1 MIDHLIFNKKLYR
14 FSGNTL
20 NNLYAYM
27 LKNENLDEYDGM
39 YVLSLIENRILNK
52 TFDSLEYHE
61 FLLNPS
67 YRVSCLICNI
77 HNVFG
82 EEIASEYALQLSS
95 LLNEEITIKSTE
107 WFDSISIS
115 EASNIGRNILNSD
128 KFEKF
133 QHLLTLMHLYE
144 CASGDYQQTMDD
156 NPDYT
161 YSDFK
166 NTFFINGIGVKLNK
180 FSDKQILNPLYKFYD
195 SPLED
200 YVTINGTM
208 IPPAI
213 IFATCKTEFKK
224 EANFE
229 NNKYLEDFTI
239 KFEQLTY
246 KQL

>member
-1 MIDHLIFNKKLYR
+1 MIDNLIFNNILYR
-14 FSGNTL
+14 FSDKTL
-20 NNLYAYM
+20 NNLYACM
-27 LKNENLDEYDGM
+27 LKNEKLDESDSL
-39 YVLSLIENRILNK
+39 YVLSFLENRILNK

-95 LLNEEITIKSTE
+95 LLNEDITIKSTE

-115 EASNIGRNILNSD
+115 EASDIGRKILNSENY
-128 KFEKF
+128 KEF

-144 CASGDYQQTMDD
+144 CASCDYQQTMDD

-166 NTFFINGIGVKLNK
+166 NTFFINGIGVKLNIS
-180 FSDKQILNPLYKFYD
+180 SDKQIINPLYKFYD
-195 SPLED
+195 SPLEE

-213 IFATCKTEFKK
+213 IFATCKTEFQK
-224 EANFE
+224 EVNLE
-229 NNKYLEDFTI
+229 KNRYLENFVL

-246 KQL
+246 RQL

>member
-1 MIDHLIFNKKLYR
+1 MIDNLIFNNKLYR

-133 QHLLTLMHLYE
+133 
-144 CASGDYQQTMDD
+144 
-156 NPDYT
+156 
-161 YSDFK
+161 
-166 NTFFINGIGVKLNK
+166 
-180 FSDKQILNPLYKFYD
+180 
-195 SPLED
+195 
-200 YVTINGTM
+200 
-208 IPPAI
+208 
-213 IFATCKTEFKK
+213 
-224 EANFE
+224 
-229 NNKYLEDFTI
+229 
-239 KFEQLTY
+239 
-246 KQL
+246 

>member
-1 MIDHLIFNKKLYR
+1 MIDSLVFNNKLYR
-14 FSGNTL
+14 FSSNTL
-20 NNLYAYM
+20 SFLYAYM
-27 LKNENLDEYDGM
+27 LKNEYLDEYDGM

-61 FLLNPS
+61 FLLSPS

-77 HNVFG
+77 HNIFG

-95 LLNEEITIKSTE
+95 LLNEDITIYSTE
-107 WFDSISIS
+107 WFYSISIS
-115 EASNIGRNILNSD
+115 EASNIGRKILDFD
-128 KFEKF
+128 KYKEF

-144 CASGDYQQTMDD
+144 CASSDYQQAMDD

-166 NTFFINGIGVKLNK
+166 STFFINGIGVKLSD
-180 FSDKQILNPLYKFYD
+180 FLDKQILKPLYKFYD

-200 YVTINGTM
+200 YVTINDTI

-213 IFATCKTEFKK
+213 IFATCKTDFQK
-224 EANFE
+224 EASLE
-229 NNKYLEDFTI
+229 NDKYLEDFVI
-239 KFEQLTY
+239 KFEQLTCR
-246 KQL
+246 QL

>member
-1 MIDHLIFNKKLYR
+1 MIDNLIFNNKLYR
-14 FSGNTL
+14 FSDTTL
-20 NNLYAYM
+20 NNLYACM
-27 LKNENLDEYDGM
+27 LKNEKLDESDSL
-39 YVLSLIENRILNK
+39 YVLSFLENRILKK

-82 EEIASEYALQLSS
+82 EETASEYALQLSS
-95 LLNEEITIKSTE
+95 LLNEDITIKSTE

-115 EASNIGRNILNSD
+115 EASDIGRKILNSENY
-128 KFEKF
+128 KEF

-156 NPDYT
+156 NLDYT

-166 NTFFINGIGVKLNK
+166 NTFFINGIGVKLNIS
-180 FSDKQILNPLYKFYD
+180 SDKQILNPLYKFYD
-195 SPLED
+195 SPLEE

-213 IFATCKTEFKK
+213 IFATCKTEFQK
-224 EANFE
+224 EVNLE
-229 NNKYLEDFTI
+229 KNRYLEDFVL
-239 KFEQLTY
+239 KFEQLTSR
-246 KQL
+246 QL